1 MSDTRTNSMRCSNP
15 ATSMVLRTLLPAALL
30 LLSACYKPG
39 RFIWV
44 DDYREPPSLQDEG
57 YIIRRGDVL
66 AVSVWNQRELSTP
79 QTQVRSD
86 GRITLPLLNDV
97 DAAGITPPVLARRLE
112 ELLKPMVNNPVVAV
126 SVAKA
131 EPLKVSVLGEVK
143 DPGMK
148 ELEPGSGLLEALAQ
162 ADGFTDYAQLDG
174 IFVLRRQADSPLPQ
188 RIRFDYEAVIRTQG
202 KGAEFRLRTGD
213 VVVVE

>member
-1 MSDTRTNSMRCSNP
+1 M
-15 ATSMVLRTLLPAALL
+15 LRPLLPAALL
-30 LLSACYKPG
+30 LLSACYTPG
-39 RFIWV
+39 RYIWV
-44 DDYREPPSLQDEG
+44 DDYAPPPSLEEEG

-66 AVSVWNQRELSTP
+66 AIGVYNNREVSTP
-79 QTQVRSD
+79 QTLVRQD
-86 GRITLPLLNDV
+86 GRISLPLLNDV
-97 DAAGITPPVLARRLE
+97 DAAGLTPPVLARRIE
-112 ELLKPMVNNPVVAV
+112 ELLRPILNNPSVTVTVVR
-126 SVAKA
+126 A

-148 ELEPGSGLLEALAQ
+148 ELEPGSGLLQALAQ

-174 IFVLRRQADSPLPQ
+174 IFVLRQEPESPLPQ
-188 RIRFDYEAVIRTQG
+188 RIRFKYESVIRTQG

>member
-1 MSDTRTNSMRCSNP
+1 MRCLNLHAP
-15 ATSMVLRTLLPAALL
+15 PLLCRLLPATLL
-30 LLSACYKPG
+30 LLSACYTPG
-39 RFIWV
+39 RFVWV

-66 AVSVWNQRELSTP
+66 AVNVWNQRELTVP
-79 QTQVRSD
+79 QTLVRED
-86 GRITLPLLNDV
+86 GRITLSLVNDV
-97 DAAGITPPVLARRLE
+97 DAAGITPPVLARRIE
-112 ELLKPMVNNPVVAV
+112 ELLKPMINNPVVTV
-126 SVAKA
+126 TVAKA
-131 EPLKVSVLGEVK
+131 EPLKVAVLGEVK

-148 ELEPGSGLLEALAQ
+148 ELEPGAGLLQALAQ

-174 IFVLRRQADSPLPQ
+174 IFVLRRQPESPLPE
-188 RIRFDYEAVIRTQG
+188 RIRFDYESVIRTQG

>member
-1 MSDTRTNSMRCSNP
+1 MRCLNLLAP
-15 ATSMVLRTLLPAALL
+15 RTLRTLLPAALL
-30 LLSACYKPG
+30 LLSACYTPG
-39 RFIWV
+39 RFVWV

-66 AVSVWNQRELSTP
+66 AVNVWNQRELSVP
-79 QTQVRSD
+79 QTQVRED
-86 GRITLPLLNDV
+86 GRITLSLVNDV

-112 ELLKPMVNNPVVAV
+112 ELLKPMINNPVVTV
-126 SVAKA
+126 TVARA
-131 EPLKVSVLGEVK
+131 EPLKVAVLGEVK

-148 ELEPGSGLLEALAQ
+148 ELEPGSGLLQALAQ

-174 IFVLRRQADSPLPQ
+174 IFVLRRQPESPLPM
-188 RIRFDYEAVIRTQG
+188 RIRFDYESVIRTQG